1 MESRPRIKLA
11 WRDFLA
17 APALP
22 RRGGGDVTADM
33 VASQIAK
40 AKRKVNTAITLEQW
54 NQQGYARLP
63 RSSLEPPR
71 LPASASTSVERVD
84 ARYISSAEFA
94 ERFMKQREPCIV
106 TGATEA
112 WRARTEW
119 CCFETLSR
127 RFGTK
132 KFKVGDSE
140 GGYGD
145 NRVEMRL
152 RHFLPYCD
160 AQESPTEGDD
170 SPLYV
175 FEDEFGDCAPALLAD
190 YEVPHMFREDLFEVP
205 LLSSKRRPPHR
216 WFLLGP
222 ARSGSG
228 VHIDPLGTSA
238 WNALVRGRK
247 RWVLFSPAV
256 PKAVAKGTAH
266 FKLRKDNDE
275 PIAWFL
281 NAVPR
286 IRESAADGF
295 GDRSARAREGK
306 RMLEF
311 VQEAGEVVYIPGGW
325 WHAVLNLSS
334 TVAVTHNF
342 VSTTNFERVWRRV
355 RAERKKM
362 AARWLAQLMVH
373 RPELA
378 SVAIRLN
385 AEDGVRVVPKPNGAR
400 EEEGEGRGTS
410 SKKRKKK
417 KKKKKKKEEEEKQ
430 RRQQQAQHAED
441 EERRKQQRES
451 AVRAPLP
458 EAAAAPHRAGSTAAA
473 HAPSSRWGA
482 LPRSTGP
489 SSHVRF

>member
-1 MESRPRIKLA
+1 MT
-11 WRDFLA
+11 
-17 APALP
+17 
-22 RRGGGDVTADM
+22 VDM
-33 VASQIAK
+33 VGSQIAK

-54 NQQGYARLP
+54 NQQRYARLP
-63 RSSLEPPR
+63 LSSLEPPR

-119 CCFETLSR
+119 SCFETLSR

-160 AQESPTEGDD
+160 AQKSPTEGDD

-205 LLSSKRRPPHR
+205 LLSAKRRPPHR

-238 WNALVRGRK
+238 WNALVKGRK

-266 FKLRKDNDE
+266 YKLRKDNDE

-286 IRESAADGF
+286 IRESADSGF
-295 GDRSARAREGK
+295 GDRSARAREGM

-373 RPELA
+373 RPALA

-385 AEDGVRVVPKPNGAR
+385 AEDGVRVVPKPNGGR
-400 EEEGEGRGTS
+400 EGDAEGGGGGS

-417 KKKKKKKEEEEKQ
+417 KKKEEKQ
-430 RRQQQAQHAED
+430 RRQEQAEE
-441 EERRKQQRES
+441 EERRKKQRES
-451 AVRAPLP
+451 APRAPP
-458 EAAAAPHRAGSTAAA
+458 PRVAAPPRRAGSTAAA
-473 HAPSSRWGA
+473 RAPAGRWGA